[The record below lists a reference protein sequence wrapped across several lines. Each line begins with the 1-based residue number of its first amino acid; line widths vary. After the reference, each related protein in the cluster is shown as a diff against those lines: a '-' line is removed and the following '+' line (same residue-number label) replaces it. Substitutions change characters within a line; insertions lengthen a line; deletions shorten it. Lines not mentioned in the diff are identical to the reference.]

1 MSEDGVLVKA
11 FLVEQFEAEAPVSRA
26 VLEAVPADGLTW
38 KPHPASY
45 SIGRLAMHVASIPGW
60 MPAFARDTGYDM
72 GVGGPGP
79 DVPAS
84 REDILTRFDAAIAK
98 GRDVLASIDEA
109 ALRASWSLLRDGL
122 VVSTMTRGEAIARY
136 VIRHVVHHR
145 GQLSVYLR
153 LRGAPVP
160 PLYGD
165 TADLRLLPPD
175 LAK

>member
-1 MSEDGVLVKA
+1 MWKA
-11 FLVEQFEAEAPVSRA
+11 FLIEQFEAEVPVSREL
-26 VLEAVPADGLTW
+26 LEAVPTEGLTW

-60 MPAFARDTGYDM
+60 MPAFVRGNGYDM

-84 REDILTRFDAAIAK
+84 REDILTRFDTAIAK

-109 ALRASWSLLRDGL
+109 ALHASWSLLRGGL
-122 VVSTMTRGEAIARY
+122 VVSTMTRGEAIVRY
-136 VIRHVVHHR
+136 VVRHVVHHR

-153 LRGAPVP
+153 LRGVPVP

-175 LAK
+175 LER